1 VAEVESALISERVT
15 AGMKAAEARRIPA
28 CDRHLNGIVSNRRR
42 GGQKADGLALSMS
55 FRWISTILQIIS
67 THCLT

>member
-1 VAEVESALISERVT
+1 
-15 AGMKAAEARRIPA
+15 MKAAEARRIPA

-55 FRWISTILQIIS
+55 FAGSQQFSKLYQRIA
-67 THCLT
+67 